1 MRSDLNN
8 KCYINW
14 LASRYILNN
23 KHALLKIFVTNF
35 DKYIYQN
42 LFKLFQKKFK
52 MFKLSKLWLCKGQER
67 TRLAV
72 THLKRHIKYKKSLRM
87 KVYM

>member
-1 MRSDLNN
+1 ML
-8 KCYINW
+8 YNW

-23 KHALLKIFVTNF
+23 EHALLKIFVSKFIPFN
-35 DKYIYQN
+35 IYQN
-42 LFKLFQKKFK
+42 LFKLFQKKIK